1 MASFK
6 NPLGEVVERDESEI
20 FSFDGVDSHK
30 AIDKGDGSFLT
41 SGYPKDAEWTAD
53 RIAEGDRLGLNTSG
67 WWDAAPDYIQGKIN
81 ASKREALA
89 KAATTTA
96 PRRTPPKP
104 VRTVP
109 TGPTPAELEQ
119 AKKEAWEKAKAALR
133 GPTNWTQYWNAA
145 RKAEGNTGLPK
156 WLVALNSNQRL
167 PAFTGFGSIPKPQ
180 MLTTYEDFQP
190 DSYRYVTPRPSDWIA
205 NLDPGVRDSIQ
216 VPGPLQITPGQWAN
230 LLPSERQGLQGLVES
245 QGGSFD
251 DWAATLR
258 RGWPQWNR
266 SPRTRFG
273 GGF

>member
-30 AIDKGDGSFLT
+30 AIDKGGREFPDVGVSQGCGVDCRSNRGRRPPRTEHFRLVGCGSGLHPRQDKCLET
-41 SGYPKDAEWTAD
+41 RGAG
-53 RIAEGDRLGLNTSG
+53 EGGDHDSAT
-67 WWDAAPDYIQGKIN
+67 PDT
-81 ASKREALA
+81 A
-89 KAATTTA
+89 KASSDGAYRPDA
-96 PRRTPPKP
+96 
-104 VRTVP
+104 
-109 TGPTPAELEQ
+109 AELEQ